1 MHSGRMFKARHISPL
16 PPGERGR
23 GRGPEVADQQGTS
36 DGPDHLR
43 PLPTRA
49 ALTLSPEGEGAV
61 RRGLLLQGWSQDCA
75 FLPNCQTV
83 QSMHSGRMFKAR
95 HISPL
100 PPGERGRG
108 RGPEVADQHGTSD
121 GPDHLRPLPN
131 PLPRR
136 ERELFGVVC
145 CFRGGRR
152 IVPSYRTARQC
163 NQCIQAGC
171 SRRDT
176 SPLSLLGRGAG
187 GEGPKSQT
195 STEPLTGLITCAL
208 SLTLSPGGRGN
219 CSAWS
224 AASGV
229 VAGLCLPTEL
239 PDSAI
244 NAFRQDVQGETH
256 LPSPSWGEGPG
267 ERARSRRPARNL

>member
-1 MHSGRMFKARHISPL
+1 MGKGRLLTARPA
-16 PPGERGR
+16 GEKRR
-23 GRGPEVADQQGTS
+23 GRGPEAADQHRTS
-36 DGPDHLR
+36 DGPDSSR
-43 PLPTRA
+43 
-49 ALTLSPEGEGAV
+49 
-61 RRGLLLQGWSQDCA
+61 LL
-75 FLPNCQTV
+75 F
-83 QSMHSGRMFKAR
+83 
-95 HISPL
+95 
-100 PPGERGRG
+100 
-108 RGPEVADQHGTSD
+108 
-121 GPDHLRPLPN
+121 N

-208 SLTLSPGGRGN
+208 SLRG
-219 CSAWS
+219 
-224 AASGV
+224 
-229 VAGLCLPTEL
+229 P
-239 PDSAI
+239 P
-244 NAFRQDVQGETH
+244 
-256 LPSPSWGEGPG
+256 
-267 ERARSRRPARNL
+267 